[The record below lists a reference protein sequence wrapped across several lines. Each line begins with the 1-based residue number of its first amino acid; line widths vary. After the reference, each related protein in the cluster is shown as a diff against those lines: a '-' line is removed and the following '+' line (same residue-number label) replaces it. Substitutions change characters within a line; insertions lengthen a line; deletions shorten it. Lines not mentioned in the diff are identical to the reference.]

1 MALTEKQT
9 LFVEHYVQ
17 CWNGTKAAE
26 HAGYKGGV
34 ATCAVAGSR
43 MLKLNKIQKAIK
55 LRLSESA
62 MPADE
67 CLSRLARHARSED
80 VKAMKALELIG
91 KHHGLFVDK
100 IEHSGHIDY
109 QSMSNEDLERLAGR
123 G

>member
-26 HAGYKGGV
+26 SAGYNGGI

-43 MLKLNKIQKAIK
+43 MLKLDKIQKAIK

-80 VKAMKALELIG
+80 MKAMKALELIG
-91 KHHGLFVDK
+91 KHHSLFTDR

-109 QSMSNEDLERLAGR
+109 TNMSDEKLKELAGR